1 MADPGPA
8 PRHLLILL
16 TDASPNDSRRIPPS
30 PENPLGRDYGGPYG
44 VDDTAAE
51 VRDLRRKGIQVSAV
65 FMGEN
70 SSIPA
75 AERVYGKNLARIR
88 GMDQL
93 ARAAGQ
99 LIQHEIRA
107 LGD

>member
-1 MADPGPA
+1 
-8 PRHLLILL
+8 
-16 TDASPNDSRRIPPS
+16 
-30 PENPLGRDYGGPYG
+30 
-44 VDDTAAE
+44 
-51 VRDLRRKGIQVSAV
+51 
-65 FMGEN
+65 MGEN

-107 LGD
+107 WGIEFIQPYCLFCFPF